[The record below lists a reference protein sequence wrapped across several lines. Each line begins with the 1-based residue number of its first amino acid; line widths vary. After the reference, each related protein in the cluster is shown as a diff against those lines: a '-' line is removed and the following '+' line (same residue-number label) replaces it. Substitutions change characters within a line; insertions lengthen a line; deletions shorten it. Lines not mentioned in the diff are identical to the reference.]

1 MIPHLYCESAVLTG
15 GQKLYRDSAHPHLQ
29 ALGEKSCLW
38 PRLVA
43 SSCFLSLTLALFS
56 PHSRAVFL
64 QAQRRP
70 SSANGPQLPLPIP
83 GLPFHLPL
91 VPFPSPIISLLLWSS
106 KRNESL
112 DPLLV
117 IIIEKFSQRQTATL

>member
-83 GLPFHLPL
+83 GLPFPL
-91 VPFPSPIISLLLWSS
+91 PSPSFPFLFICL
-106 KRNESL
+106 
-112 DPLLV
+112 
-117 IIIEKFSQRQTATL
+117 F